1 MRFRSG
7 KRLLLVAVVLLTA
20 CGGRHSASPAAV
32 ARSWS
37 AALNRA
43 DDAVAASL
51 FAPSAEV
58 LQNGRLVLQTR
69 RDAVRWNASLP
80 CGGRITRIIRQGKRQ
95 VLVVFVL
102 TERPGHRCDA
112 PGVRAA
118 AIFRVEHGKIVS
130 WQQTFPPAEPPAPT
144 GSGPSI

>member
-1 MRFRSG
+1 MRGFAI
-7 KRLLLVAVVLLTA
+7 LALAVVLA
-20 CGGRHSASPAAV
+20 GCGGDATRSPENV
-32 ARSWS
+32 ARAWS
-37 AALNRA
+37 DALNRS
-43 DDAVAASL
+43 DNEAAANL
-51 FAPSAEV
+51 FAPATEII
-58 LQNGRLVLQTR
+58 QNGEIVLRTHG
-69 RDAVRWNASLP
+69 DAVRWNAGLP